1 MIKNIVRCSL
11 VILIIWNL
19 NNYDCTF
26 PISLF
31 ISFIFY
37 SVYWIEWSIFSNCHI
52 VKSDLK
58 TTFEENIILT
68 LKRCSELDAA
78 DTQEKCKFPHYQE
91 YWSSESCSFKGC
103 RFRITK
109 LLLLNIKLLK
119 HWIMVI
125 IISARDGVLG
135 DGSSLLLS

>member
-11 VILIIWNL
+11 VILIIWHL
-19 NNYDCTF
+19 NNYDCIF

-31 ISFIFY
+31 ISFVFY
-37 SVYWIEWSIFSNCHI
+37 SVYWIEWWIFSHFHI

-58 TTFEENIILT
+58 TTFEENIMLA
-68 LKRCSELDAA
+68 LKRY
-78 DTQEKCKFPHYQE
+78 CKFPNYQE
-91 YWSSESCSFKGC
+91 YWSSENCSFKGC

-135 DGSSLLLS
+135 NGSSPLPS